1 METDSTMPPT
11 TDVPT
16 ISAVVP
22 AYNAADTITRTVQSI
37 LDQTLPVCE
46 VIVVDDGS
54 TDQTAAIVERLGPPV
69 RCITQEN
76 AGPNAARNHGVREA
90 TGDWIAFLDADDS
103 WLPNKLERMAPLL
116 KDDPQTGVVHCY
128 TVDERSWHKYD
139 GELTFDMLWDHNYVG
154 TSTAIVRKAAW
165 ESVGG
170 FDEDRQLIGA
180 EDYNMWLRLAA
191 RGWKF
196 RLCPEELVEYT
207 PAAGSLSSQVRRVLD
222 GELLNARRIAEFA
235 NLPPARLQQREREL
249 YAEYGVAMF
258 HARDMRGARQFL
270 GQALRFR
277 PSVDVLARWLAT
289 WLPDAVWKLRR
300 RMPQSAA

>member
-1 METDSTMPPT
+1 MTPT
-11 TDVPT
+11 TETPT

-22 AYNAADTITRTVQSI
+22 AYNAADTIARTIQSI

-54 TDQTAAIVERLGPPV
+54 KDETARIIDRFGAPV
-69 RCITQEN
+69 RRITQEN

-90 TGDWIAFLDADDS
+90 RGEWIAFLDSDDR
-103 WLPNKLERMAPLL
+103 WLPNKLERMLPLL
-116 KDDPQTGVVHCY
+116 QDDPQTGVVHCY

-165 ESVGG
+165 KSVGG
-170 FDEDRQLIGA
+170 FDEDRSLIGA
-180 EDYNMWLRLAA
+180 EDYNMWLRMAA
-191 RGWKF
+191 RDWKF

-207 PAAGSLSSQVRRVLD
+207 PAEGSLSSQVRRVLE

-235 NLPPARLQQREREL
+235 DLPAERLRQREREL

-258 HARDMRGARQFL
+258 HARDRQGARQFL
-270 GQALRFR
+270 GAALKTR

-300 RMPQSAA
+300 RVPQSAA